1 MGMMEIEQRLG
12 WYGKIPAA
20 GDFVNR
26 NLPRDLSA
34 WWDKWLQH
42 GLAAL
47 KQSQDEAAARAFA
60 AAPLWNFAIPSGPG
74 AGAVQF
80 GCIAASRDRV
90 GRLYPLCVSLYL
102 PVGTYEP
109 RMLDTAGEY
118 FHQAGVGLLMA
129 VRHGCAADQLERALQ
144 PARAAA
150 VAMTTVTVGAA
161 SSASSR
167 GSDIMDILN
176 AGQPAPAQ
184 AIAGKRALAWAEL
197 PSVFNPGSHTSYW
210 WTNQADGA
218 ALRTYVHG
226 GALNATLFA
235 TLFSSYAGVRR

>member
-1 MGMMEIEQRLG
+1 MGGMDIGQRLG
-12 WYGKIPAA
+12 WYGKIPAT

-26 NLPRDLSA
+26 NLPRELSG

-47 KQSQDEAAARAFA
+47 KQSQDEAALRAYA

-74 AGAVQF
+74 AGGVQF

-90 GRLYPLCVSLYL
+90 GRNYPLCVSLYM
-102 PVGTYEP
+102 PVDLYEP
-109 RMLDTAGEY
+109 RMLDAAGEY
-118 FHQAGVGLLMA
+118 FHQLGVGLLMA
-129 VRHGCAADQLERALQ
+129 VRHGCAAEQLERALQ

-150 VAMTTVTVGAA
+150 AAMSAAGRGAVAA
-161 SSASSR
+161 SR

-184 AIAGKRALAWAEL
+184 ALAGNRPLAWAEL

-218 ALRTYVHG
+218 ALRTYLHG
-226 GALNATLFA
+226 GALNVTLFA
-235 TLFSSYAGVRR
+235 TLFSSFAGVRR